1 MCTWDTFKTYVL
13 TQILLVIWWV
23 RKLID
28 VEKKN
33 KTATEDYTAV
43 FFGLIRS
50 SSYSATKNLAL
61 CDGISGLVKTSF
73 VILHE
78 QSGFGHNYCEI
89 LHTHDKYKCF
99 KVDGG
104 KG

>member
-1 MCTWDTFKTYVL
+1 M
-13 TQILLVIWWV
+13 
-23 RKLID
+23 
-28 VEKKN
+28 
-33 KTATEDYTAV
+33 AV

-50 SSYSATKNLAL
+50 YEKSRPLYN
-61 CDGISGLVKTSF
+61 GISGLVKTSF

-99 KVDGG
+99 NVDGG